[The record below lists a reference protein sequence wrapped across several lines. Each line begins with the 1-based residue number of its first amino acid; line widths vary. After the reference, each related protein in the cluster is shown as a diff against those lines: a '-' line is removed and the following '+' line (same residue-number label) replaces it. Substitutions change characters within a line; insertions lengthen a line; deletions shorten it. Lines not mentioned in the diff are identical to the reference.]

1 VRTARLRGWSP
12 PPPQDWGRLPSAHRV
27 SGRLVWAAL
36 LAFGLF
42 VVLAVT
48 VPRDGAPGIGAR
60 SWAALGLAGLLA
72 WRLTVARSKGGAA
85 LARTAGE
92 WLVVGALLVLLAVPP
107 PPPVLELPAGDRPV
121 AVEQARRR
129 PPARQQARPARQ
141 QPSRQQPAE
150 QARSGLDAL
159 IGTFTDAWRQTFG
172 PDSPTT
178 RR

>member
-12 PPPQDWGRLPSAHRV
+12 PPPQDWGALPRRSHA

-48 VPRDGAPGIGAR
+48 VPRDGAPGVGVR

-72 WRLTVARSKGGAA
+72 WRLTVARSKGPGA

-92 WLVVGALLVLLAVPP
+92 WLVVVALLALLAVPA
-107 PPPVLELPAGDRPV
+107 PPVPKLPAGDRPV
-121 AVEQARRR
+121 AVEQPRRR
-129 PPARQQARPARQ
+129 PPARQQDRPARQ

-159 IGTFTDAWRQTFG
+159 IGTFADAWRQTFG
-172 PDSPTT
+172 PDFPTT